1 MKPLHRNPPR
11 SFAWFLTMFV
21 LFPHI
26 LYSPPV
32 GRPETGEERS
42 RSDSAELPGSREARE
57 RMVQEQMFSRGIRDP
72 RVLEALRKVPRHRF
86 VPPEMQASAYED
98 TALPIGLGQ
107 TISQPY
113 VVAFM
118 TEALELKPQDRV
130 LEIGT
135 GSGYQAAVL
144 SLLAREV
151 YSMEIVERLGREA
164 EARLKEMGYGN
175 VRVRI
180 GDGYRGWPE
189 AAPFDA
195 IIVTAAPP
203 DVPPALVAQ
212 LRPGGRMVVPVGRYV
227 QDLIRLRRT
236 AKGLE
241 RESLLPVRFVPMVP
255 ESRGGFTPP
264 PVVLPQ
270 FQEDRHH
277 AKLCDGQF
285 PHSAS

>member
-1 MKPLHRNPPR
+1 MNACLRNPPQ
-11 SFAWFLTMFV
+11 SLEWSLMIF
-21 LFPHI
+21 I
-26 LYSPPV
+26 LLPYTVASPPV
-32 GRPETGEERS
+32 GSAERGNE
-42 RSDSAELPGSREARE
+42 RARADSAESRETREARE
-57 RMVQEQMFSRGIRDP
+57 RMVQEQIFARGIRDP
-72 RVLEALRKVPRHRF
+72 RVLGALRKVPRHRF
-86 VPPEMQASAYED
+86 VPPAMQPSAYED
-98 TALPIGLGQ
+98 SALPIGLGQ

-118 TEALELKPQDRV
+118 TEAVELQPQDRV

-144 SLLAREV
+144 SLLVREV

-164 EARLKEMGYGN
+164 EARLKEMGYAN

-180 GDGYRGWPE
+180 VDGYRGWPE

-212 LRPGGRMVVPVGRYV
+212 LRPGGRMVVPVGRYE

-255 ESRGGFTPP
+255 EGERVT
-264 PVVLPQ
+264 
-270 FQEDRHH
+270 
-277 AKLCDGQF
+277 K
-285 PHSAS
+285 

>member
-1 MKPLHRNPPR
+1 MKPGRCHQLQ
-11 SFAWFLTMFV
+11 SLAWFLMVFSLLAYTV
-21 LFPHI
+21 LSLPK
-26 LYSPPV
+26 
-32 GRPETGEERS
+32 GRSEKSNERV
-42 RSDSAELPGSREARE
+42 RGDSAELAETREARE
-57 RMVQEQMFSRGIRDP
+57 RMVQEQMVVRGIRDP

-86 VPPEMQASAYED
+86 VPPGVQAFAYAD
-98 TALPIGLGQ
+98 SPLPIGFGQ

-144 SLLAREV
+144 SLLVREV
-151 YSMEIVERLGREA
+151 YSMEIVEQLSKQA

-175 VRVRI
+175 VHVRI

-203 DVPPALVAQ
+203 DVPPVLVAQ
-212 LRPGGRMVVPVGRYV
+212 LRLGGRMVVPVGRYQ

-236 AKGLE
+236 ANGLE
-241 RESLLPVRFVPMVP
+241 RESLLPVSFVPMVP
-255 ESRGGFTPP
+255 EGERVP
-264 PVVLPQ
+264 
-270 FQEDRHH
+270 R
-277 AKLCDGQF
+277 
-285 PHSAS
+285 

>member
-1 MKPLHRNPPR
+1 M
-11 SFAWFLTMFV
+11 V
-21 LFPHI
+21 
-26 LYSPPV
+26 
-32 GRPETGEERS
+32 EEQIV
-42 RSDSAELPGSREARE
+42 ARG
-57 RMVQEQMFSRGIRDP
+57 VRDP
-72 RVLEALRKVPRHRF
+72 RVLKALRKVPRHLF
-86 VPPEMQASAYED
+86 VPPAMQPAAYED
-98 TALPIGLGQ
+98 SALPIGLGQ

-144 SLLAREV
+144 SLVVREV
-151 YSMEIVERLGREA
+151 YSMEILEQLGREA
-164 EARLKEMGYGN
+164 EARLKQMGYAN

-195 IIVTAAPP
+195 IIVAAAPP
-203 DVPPALVAQ
+203 EVPPALVAQ
-212 LRPGGRMVVPVGRYV
+212 LGPGGRMVVPVGRYE
-227 QDLIRLRRT
+227 QDLVRLRRT

-255 ESRGGFTPP
+255 EG
-264 PVVLPQ
+264 
-270 FQEDRHH
+270 DR
-277 AKLCDGQF
+277 APK
-285 PHSAS
+285 

>member
-1 MKPLHRNPPR
+1 MSVPARTRQNCRRLVRHGSEWCKSR
-11 SFAWFLTMFV
+11 F
-21 LFPHI
+21 
-26 LYSPPV
+26 SPAEF
-32 GRPETGEERS
+32 ETHESWGPFEKFG
-42 RSDSAELPGSREARE
+42 ATGSCRRG
-57 RMVQEQMFSRGIRDP
+57 VQP
-72 RVLEALRKVPRHRF
+72 
-86 VPPEMQASAYED
+86 SAYED
-98 TALPIGLGQ
+98 SALPIGLGQ

-130 LEIGT
+130 LEVGT

-144 SLLAREV
+144 SLLVREV

-164 EARLKEMGYGN
+164 EARLKQMGYAN

-203 DVPPALVAQ
+203 DVPPALVSQ
-212 LRPGGRMVVPVGRYV
+212 LQQGGRMVVPVGRYE

-241 RESLLPVRFVPMVP
+241 RENLLPVRFVPMVP
-255 ESRGGFTPP
+255 EGERAP
-264 PVVLPQ
+264 
-270 FQEDRHH
+270 
-277 AKLCDGQF
+277 K
-285 PHSAS
+285 

>member
-1 MKPLHRNPPR
+1 MNARHSNPPQTL
-11 SFAWFLTMFV
+11 ALFLMMLV
-21 LFPHI
+21 MFPHT
-26 LYSPPV
+26 LSPQLE
-32 GRPETGEERS
+32 GRPKTGDVRC
-42 RSDSAELPGSREARE
+42 RADSAELPETREARE
-57 RMVQEQMFSRGIRDP
+57 RMVEEQIVARGVRDP
-72 RVLEALRKVPRHRF
+72 RVLEALRKVPRHLF
-86 VPPEMQASAYED
+86 VPPAMQPAAYED
-98 TALPIGLGQ
+98 SALPIGLGQ

-144 SLLAREV
+144 SLVVREV
-151 YSMEIVERLGREA
+151 YSMEILEQLGREA
-164 EARLKEMGYGN
+164 EARLKQMGYAN

-195 IIVTAAPP
+195 IIVAAAPP
-203 DVPPALVAQ
+203 EVPPALVAQ
-212 LRPGGRMVVPVGRYV
+212 LGPGGRMVVPVGRYE
-227 QDLIRLRRT
+227 QDLVRLRRT

-255 ESRGGFTPP
+255 EG
-264 PVVLPQ
+264 
-270 FQEDRHH
+270 DR
-277 AKLCDGQF
+277 APK
-285 PHSAS
+285 

>member
-1 MKPLHRNPPR
+1 MNARRSNPPY
-11 SFAWFLTMFV
+11 SLAGFVIMFV
-21 LFPHI
+21 LFPHT
-26 LYSPPV
+26 LSSPPV
-32 GRPETGEERS
+32 GGSETEDERC
-42 RSDSAELPGSREARE
+42 RAESAELPETREARE
-57 RMVQEQMFSRGIRDP
+57 RMVQEQIIARGIRDP
-72 RVLEALRKVPRHRF
+72 RVLAALREIPRHRF
-86 VPPEMQASAYED
+86 VPLAMQPSAYKD
-98 TALPIGLGQ
+98 SALPIGLGQ

-118 TEALELKPQDRV
+118 TKALELKPQDRV

-144 SLLAREV
+144 SLLAAEV

-164 EARLKEMGYGN
+164 EARLKEMGYAN

-241 RESLLPVRFVPMVP
+241 RESLLPVRFVSMVP
-255 ESRGGFTPP
+255 EGERVP
-264 PVVLPQ
+264 
-270 FQEDRHH
+270 
-277 AKLCDGQF
+277 K
-285 PHSAS
+285 

>member
-1 MKPLHRNPPR
+1 
-11 SFAWFLTMFV
+11 
-21 LFPHI
+21 
-26 LYSPPV
+26 
-32 GRPETGEERS
+32 
-42 RSDSAELPGSREARE
+42 
-57 RMVQEQMFSRGIRDP
+57 
-72 RVLEALRKVPRHRF
+72 
-86 VPPEMQASAYED
+86 MQPSAYED

-144 SLLAREV
+144 SLLVREV

-164 EARLKEMGYGN
+164 EARLKEMGYAN

-203 DVPPALVAQ
+203 DVPPVLVAQ
-212 LRPGGRMVVPVGRYV
+212 LRPGGRMVVPVGRYD
-227 QDLIRLRRT
+227 QNLIRLRRT
-236 AKGLE
+236 ANGLE

-255 ESRGGFTPP
+255 EAERAP
-264 PVVLPQ
+264 
-270 FQEDRHH
+270 
-277 AKLCDGQF
+277 K
-285 PHSAS
+285 

>member
-1 MKPLHRNPPR
+1 MSKCSPAG
-11 SFAWFLTMFV
+11 FATRASW
-21 LFPHI
+21 
-26 LYSPPV
+26 
-32 GRPETGEERS
+32 
-42 RSDSAELPGSREARE
+42 
-57 RMVQEQMFSRGIRDP
+57 
-72 RVLEALRKVPRHRF
+72 EALRKVPRHRF
-86 VPPEMQASAYED
+86 VPLQMQASAYED
-98 TALPIGLGQ
+98 SPLPIGLGQ

-118 TEALELKPQDRV
+118 TEALELQPLDRV

-144 SLLAREV
+144 SLLAGEV
-151 YSMEIVERLGREA
+151 YSMEILEPLGREA
-164 EARLKEMGYGN
+164 EARLKEMGYAN

-227 QDLIRLRRT
+227 QNLIRLRRT

-255 ESRGGFTPP
+255 EGDRCRSRPPFRFLARLSFLVQTLSQPGVQSVCWSTP
-264 PVVLPQ
+264 LPQ
-270 FQEDRHH
+270 AED
-277 AKLCDGQF
+277 
-285 PHSAS
+285 SALPTSLYLRAVS